1 MQPRRGWGAQTR
13 GVTRPRR
20 GRVGT
25 SQKAWPKRGQTES
38 RGSGTA
44 QAGSA
49 IEHASCHVA
58 GAVANDNAVATQ
70 EGEKEAVTVPERKKA
85 EEARPFI
92 LAEALPVVPARIVKR
107 ILKGVF
113 VDMAEFLRDNLEL
126 ERRQAVIE
134 GPPSAALPYRPSRRE
149 MPDLLS
155 WIQCF
160 SLFAGVVCS
169 KYPDKAA
176 QLWAYQATMW
186 RQRVGSV

>member
-1 MQPRRGWGAQTR
+1 MILVEREERGD
-13 GVTRPRR
+13 
-20 GRVGT
+20 
-25 SQKAWPKRGQTES
+25 WPVS
-38 RGSGTA
+38 LP
-44 QAGSA
+44 AGGLGDPPDSDQVNA
-49 IEHASCHVA
+49 LDLPVFPVA

-186 RQRVGSV
+186 R